1 MFSFFAVVHNI
12 LKCSSNS
19 GENSSSNIYYESL
32 RKKRIEWKSRIKTRL
47 FFSSSYIDD
56 WEGFTCSQKTPITTL
71 IFSNLQQKY
80 SVLPLADLNS
90 CRLKYF
96 NLEDKSIANLAIS
109 KRSVISEIIIHDV
122 QEQHLQFPH
131 NSIPY
136 CSTCFSPLN
145 NYYLSMLP
153 IFISYYPWNFF

>member
-1 MFSFFAVVHNI
+1 MTGRDLTETLV
-12 LKCSSNS
+12 
-19 GENSSSNIYYESL
+19 
-32 RKKRIEWKSRIKTRL
+32 
-47 FFSSSYIDD
+47 
-56 WEGFTCSQKTPITTL
+56 TTL
-71 IFSNLQQKY
+71 IFRNLQQKY

-96 NLEDKSIANLAIS
+96 NLEDKNIANLAIS
-109 KRSVISEIIIHDV
+109 KRSVISEIKIRDV

-145 NYYLSMLP
+145 KLLFTNASHFSFILSLE
-153 IFISYYPWNFF
+153 FFLITDNHIRNRKSKCICKIWWRGDKFC